1 LDREAGPQPAPAAS
15 DTVGV
20 IAVDEQVR
28 RRIVSILARDAS
40 LEALEPVPAEATLE
54 NLCEHR
60 LLVYFA
66 EPTAQLAR
74 AVAAARQHHAEL
86 RVVLVASRHDD
97 RGLKVRHA
105 LGYGI
110 DGVVN
115 EDDLE
120 TALGPTVRAVI
131 AGQCVAPGSRAADLV
146 APVLSHREKRAL
158 ALLALGMA
166 NAQIGERMFLA
177 TSTVKSHLS
186 STFTKLG
193 VGSRAQAAAIALD
206 RDTAVGRG
214 LAALI
219 ERERVGTTPR
229 PRPRIS
235 TSACGRV
242 PFVDLERQHAPLA
255 QELRL
260 AFDRV
265 ASSGAFTLGEEVEL
279 FEAEFASYC
288 EVEHCVGVA
297 SGTAALALAFAAAG
311 VGRGDEVIVPAHTF
325 IASALGIIHAGA
337 TPILCDVDDTT
348 GLISADA
355 AAAAVT
361 ERTAAI
367 LAVHLYGQPCDM
379 ASIASLARRHGLL
392 VLEDAAQAHG
402 ATFAGRRAGSLGTA
416 AGFSFYPS
424 KNLGALGDGGAI
436 CTNDPEIAERA
447 RSLRHLGQ
455 RAKGEH
461 VLVGVNERLDGL
473 QAALLRVKLPHLD
486 AWNAARARCVE
497 RYRMALGDGALTL
510 ACHQQAGAVHHI
522 LPIRIPDRA
531 ALAEEL
537 RHRGIETGIHYD
549 RALHQHAALGDLPR
563 LHAEGALPA
572 SEAWAR
578 EELSLPMFAELTK
591 EEIDRVVAELRSVTD
606 GGARAVRS

>member
-1 LDREAGPQPAPAAS
+1 MW
-15 DTVGV
+15 
-20 IAVDEQVR
+20 
-28 RRIVSILARDAS
+28 ILARDAS
-40 LEALEPVPAEATLE
+40 LDALEPVPAEASLDD
-54 NLCEHR
+54 LSEHR
-60 LLVYFA
+60 LLVYVS
-66 EPTAQLAR
+66 EPTARLAR
-74 AVAAARQHHAEL
+74 AVAVARQQDDGL
-86 RVVLVASRHDD
+86 RVVLVASHHDH
-97 RGLKVRHA
+97 RRMKVRHA

-110 DGVVN
+110 DGVVD

-120 TALGPTVRAVI
+120 TALVPTVRAVI
-131 AGQCVAPGSRAADLV
+131 AGQCVAPGSQAADLV
-146 APVLSHREKRAL
+146 APVLSHREKRVL

-166 NAQIGERMFLA
+166 NSQIGERMFLA

-214 LAALI
+214 MAALI
-219 ERERVGTTPR
+219 ERERVGLTPR
-229 PRPRIS
+229 PRARIS
-235 TSACGRV
+235 TSAGDRV

-255 QELRL
+255 QELRV

-265 ASSGAFTLGEEVEL
+265 AGSGAFTLGEEVEL

-297 SGTAALALAFAAAG
+297 SGTAALALACAAAG

-337 TPILCDVDDTT
+337 TPILCDVDDAT

-355 AAAAVT
+355 AAAAVS

-402 ATFAGRRAGSLGTA
+402 ATFRGRRAGSLGTA

-447 RSLRHLGQ
+447 RCLRDLGR

-461 VLVGVNERLDGL
+461 VLVGVNERLHGL

-486 AWNAARARCVE
+486 AWNAARAWCVE
-497 RYRMALGDGALTL
+497 RYREALGDGALTL
-510 ACHQQAGAVHHI
+510 ACDQQAGAVHHL
-522 LPIRIPDRA
+522 LPVRIPDRA
-531 ALAEEL
+531 AVAAEL
-537 RHRGIETGIHYD
+537 RQRGIETGVHYD
-549 RALHQHAALGDLPR
+549 RALHQHAALGDLPG
-563 LHAEGALPA
+563 LPGEGALPA
-572 SEAWAR
+572 AEAWAR

-591 EEIDRVVAELRSVTD
+591 REIDRVVAALRSVTEGD
-606 GGARAVRS
+606 ARAVRS